1 MESTSPSDVSV
12 AEFTAEDSA
21 SHMSVFNA
29 LYLVA
34 IAVAMAGWGWLIFD
48 WVRWAIGG

>member
-1 MESTSPSDVSV
+1 MESTSPSEISV
-12 AEFTAEDSA
+12 AESTAEDSA

>member
-12 AEFTAEDSA
+12 AESTAEDSVF
-21 SHMSVFNA
+21 HMSVFNA

-34 IAVAMAGWGWLIFD
+34 IAVATAGWGWLIFD
-48 WVRWAIGG
+48 CVSWAIGG